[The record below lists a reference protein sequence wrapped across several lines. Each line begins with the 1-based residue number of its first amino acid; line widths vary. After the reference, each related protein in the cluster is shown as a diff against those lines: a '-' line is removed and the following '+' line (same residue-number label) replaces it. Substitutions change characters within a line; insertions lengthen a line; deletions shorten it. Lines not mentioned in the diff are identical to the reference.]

1 MERIARVSLYKLPLR
16 PLALAAALVVG
27 LAAAAPA
34 AAGLVPHRAI
44 YSVKLGS
51 VRSNA
56 GFVDV
61 RGAAKVMLE
70 KTCDGWIM
78 TQEMSMDMG
87 TAAGG
92 MVKQDSRVAGWE
104 SLDGKSY
111 RFAVRNVTGR
121 QVEGFKG
128 EAKSGGPGHPGRAT
142 FKVPPGKTMALPEGT
157 LFPAGHTAWLIE
169 RALAGDRQAP
179 RVVFDGAD
187 GQGPRKVIA
196 FIGPPV
202 ETGRDGK
209 KGLGALVQRPGW
221 NIRMAFYPLDS
232 RAAAPEYEIEIL
244 QLDNGVVPRLVQDY
258 PQLTVIMTMEKI
270 ETIPAPR
277 C

>member
-1 MERIARVSLYKLPLR
+1 MERIARVSPSRLPLR

-27 LAAAAPA
+27 LVSAAPA

-51 VRSNA
+51 VRANA
-56 GFVDV
+56 GFVGV
-61 RGAAKVMLE
+61 RGAAKIVLE

-78 TQEMSMDMG
+78 TQEMTMDMG

-92 MVKQDSRVAGWE
+92 TVKQDIRSAGWE

-121 QVEGFKG
+121 RVEGFKG
-128 EAKSGGPGHPGRAT
+128 EARLGVAGKPGKAT
-142 FKVPPGKTMALPEGT
+142 FKVPSGKTMALPEGT
-157 LFPAGHTAWLIE
+157 LFPTGHTAWLIE

-179 RVVFDGAD
+179 RIVFDGTD
-187 GQGPRKVIA
+187 KQGARRVIA
-196 FIGPPV
+196 FIGRRV
-202 ETGRDGK
+202 ESGRHGK

-232 RAAAPEYEIEIL
+232 RAAAPEYEIEVL
-244 QLDNGVVPRLVQDY
+244 QLDNGVVPRVVVDY
-258 PQLTVIMTMEKI
+258 PQLTVVMTMEKI
-270 ETIPAPR
+270 EAIPPPR

>member
-1 MERIARVSLYKLPLR
+1 MERIARVSPYRLPLR

-27 LAAAAPA
+27 LVSAAPA

-44 YSVKLGS
+44 YSVKLGPM
-51 VRSNA
+51 RANA
-56 GFVDV
+56 GFVDA
-61 RGAAKVMLE
+61 RGAAKIVLE
-70 KTCDGWIM
+70 KTCDGWIT
-78 TQEMSMDMG
+78 TQEMTMDMG
-87 TAAGG
+87 TAAGAT
-92 MVKQDSRVAGWE
+92 VKQDIRSAGWE

-128 EAKSGGPGHPGRAT
+128 EARLGAAGKPGKAT

-157 LFPAGHTAWLIE
+157 LFPTGHTAWLIE

-179 RVVFDGAD
+179 RIVFDGTD
-187 GQGPRKVIA
+187 GQGARKVIA
-196 FIGPPV
+196 FIGRRV
-202 ETGRDGK
+202 ESGRHGK
-209 KGLGALVQRPGW
+209 KGLGALVRHPGW

-232 RAAAPEYEIEIL
+232 RAAAPEYEIEVL
-244 QLDNGVVPRLVQDY
+244 QLDNGVVPRVVLDY
-258 PQLTVIMTMEKI
+258 PQLTVVMTMEKI
-270 ETIPAPR
+270 EAIPAPR

>member
-1 MERIARVSLYKLPLR
+1 MSLHSLPLR

-27 LAAAAPA
+27 LVAAAPA

-51 VRSNA
+51 VRANA

-61 RGAAKVMLE
+61 RGAAKIALE

-78 TQEMSMDMG
+78 TQELSMDMG

-92 MVKQDSRVAGWE
+92 TVKQDIRSAGWE

-111 RFAVRNVTGR
+111 RFAVRNTMGR

-128 EAKSGGPGHPGRAT
+128 EAKLGAAGKPGRAT

-179 RVVFDGAD
+179 RIVFDGTD
-187 GQGPRKVIA
+187 GQGARKVIA
-196 FIGPPV
+196 FIGPRM
-202 ETGRDGK
+202 ESGGHGK

-232 RAAAPEYEIEIL
+232 RAAAPEYEIEVL
-244 QLDNGVVPRLVQDY
+244 QLDNGVVPRVVVDY
-258 PQLTVIMTMEKI
+258 PQLTVVMTMEKI
-270 ETIPAPR
+270 EIIPPPR

>member
-1 MERIARVSLYKLPLR
+1 MSLCKLPLR
-16 PLALAAALVVG
+16 PLALAAALAVG
-27 LAAAAPA
+27 LVAAAPA

-44 YSVKLGS
+44 YSVKLGP
-51 VRSNA
+51 VRANA
-56 GFVDV
+56 GFVDA
-61 RGAAKVMLE
+61 RGAAKIVLE

-78 TQEMSMDMG
+78 TQEMTVDMD

-92 MVKQDSRVAGWE
+92 TVKQDLRSAGWE
-104 SLDGKSY
+104 SLDGNSY
-111 RFAVRNVTGR
+111 RFAVRTTMGR

-128 EAKSGGPGHPGRAT
+128 EARLGAAGKPGRAT
-142 FKVPPGKTMALPEGT
+142 FKVPAGKTMALPEGT
-157 LFPAGHTAWLIE
+157 LFPTGHTAWLIG

-179 RVVFDGAD
+179 GVVFDGSD

-196 FIGPPV
+196 FIGPRV
-202 ETGRDGK
+202 ESGRHGK

-221 NIRMAFYPLDS
+221 NIRLAFYPLDS
-232 RAAAPEYEIEIL
+232 RAPAPEFEIEVL
-244 QLDNGVVPRLVQDY
+244 QLDNGVAPRLVIDY

-270 ETIPAPR
+270 EAIPAPR

>member
-1 MERIARVSLYKLPLR
+1 MERIARVSLHRLPLR

-27 LAAAAPA
+27 LVAAAPA
-34 AAGLVPHRAI
+34 ATGLVPHRAI

-51 VRSNA
+51 VRANA
-56 GFVDV
+56 GFVGV
-61 RGAAKVMLE
+61 RGAAKMVLE

-78 TQEMSMDMG
+78 TQEMTMEMG

-92 MVKQDSRVAGWE
+92 IIKQDGRSAGWE
-104 SLDGKSY
+104 SLDGTSY
-111 RFAVRNVTGR
+111 RFAARNTTG
-121 QVEGFKG
+121 QHVEGFKG
-128 EAKSGGPGHPGRAT
+128 EAQSGAAGKPGRAT
-142 FKVPPGKTMALPEGT
+142 FKVPPGKSMALPEGT

-179 RVVFDGAD
+179 GVVFDGAD

-196 FIGPPV
+196 FIGPRV
-202 ETGRDGK
+202 ESGRHGK

-221 NIRMAFYPLDS
+221 NIRMAYYPLDS
-232 RAAAPEYEIEIL
+232 RAAAPEYEIEVL
-244 QLDNGVVPRLVQDY
+244 QLDNGVAPRVLFDY
-258 PQLTVIMTMEKI
+258 PQMTVIMTMEKI

>member
-1 MERIARVSLYKLPLR
+1 MERIAHVFLHRLPVR

-27 LAAAAPA
+27 LVAAAPA

-51 VRSNA
+51 VRANA
-56 GFVDV
+56 GFVDA
-61 RGAAKVMLE
+61 RGAAKIVLE

-78 TQEMSMDMG
+78 TQELTVDMG

-92 MVKQDSRVAGWE
+92 VIKQDGRLAGWE

-111 RFAVRNVTGR
+111 RFAARNTVGK

-128 EAKSGGPGHPGRAT
+128 EAKLGGPGNPGKAT
-142 FKVPPGKTMALPEGT
+142 FKVPTGKTMTLPEGT
-157 LFPAGHTAWLIE
+157 LFPTGHTAWLIE
-169 RALAGDRQAP
+169 RAQAGDRQAP
-179 RVVFDGAD
+179 RIVFDGTD

-196 FIGPPV
+196 FIGPRV
-202 ETGRDGK
+202 ESGRHGK

-221 NIRMAFYPLDS
+221 NIRLAFYPLNS
-232 RAAAPEYEIEIL
+232 RAAAPEYEIEVL
-244 QLDNGVVPRLVQDY
+244 QLDNGVAPRLMVDY
-258 PQLTVIMTMEKI
+258 PQLTVVMTMEKI
-270 ETIPAPR
+270 ETIPPPR